1 MSLVYQYDAN
11 GYFVGQCDDYGGS
24 LPHNCTAVKPTLQ
37 EGFIPR
43 WTGGLGSAWQQVEN
57 HKGLEG
63 YLNGEPYTIKDYGPL
78 PEGFSTSKPL
88 PSLEEAKKQA
98 RQELKTYRQ
107 QIEYGGF
114 MLNGQRWDSEQKD
127 ELRLNSAGKIF
138 EAGVPEYPGW
148 KVADGV
154 YITLT
159 PQLLQQAT
167 IAFMQHTGAAFA
179 LEAAKLGQIEAL
191 DSSEAVLAWLEN
203 DMKTGWGRDDFEPEA
218 GPESGPESEDVFEVE
233 PNA

>member
-1 MSLVYQYDAN
+1 MSLVYQYDSN
-11 GYFVGQCDDYGGS
+11 GYFVGHCDDYGDS
-24 LPHNCTAVKPTLQ
+24 LPHNCIAVQPVLQ

-43 WTGGLGSAWQQVEN
+43 WNGEGWEQVEN

-78 PEGFSTSKPL
+78 PDGFSTSKPL
-88 PSLEEAKKQA
+88 PSLDEAKKQA
-98 RQELKTYRQ
+98 RQELKSYRQ

-127 ELRLNSAGKIF
+127 ELRLSSAGKIF

-148 KVADGV
+148 KIADGV

-179 LEAAKLGQIEAL
+179 LEAAKLGQIDAL

-203 DMKTGWGRDDFEPEA
+203 DMKTGWPGAELEA
-218 GPESGPESEDVFEVE
+218 EAD
-233 PNA
+233 NHA